1 MEQYNLLRRH
11 YEKLQRINFVGSC
24 KLIFIPE
31 NNLGL
36 EASHLD
42 TMVHDSARVQTHW
55 EKDKPGVCKT
65 LAMTRNYQFVL
76 NNVLFGSGI
85 RFHDELFTSSRNQTP
100 AGIKSL
106 LQDQMLRYHW
116 EKKPAHDHFQSDRHT
131 MTGKQGDKQ
140 DDLLIAVM
148 MTIYFGRDIINNPR
162 RLASLWSFIN
172 LFKCISFWNIIGIT
186 SCHH

>member
-1 MEQYNLLRRH
+1 M
-11 YEKLQRINFVGSC
+11 C
-24 KLIFIPE
+24 KLVFIPE

-42 TMVHDSARVQTHW
+42 TMVHDIAKVQTYW

-65 LAMTRNYQFVL
+65 LTMTRNYQFLVT
-76 NNVLFGSGI
+76 NMLFSCGI
-85 RFHDELFTSSRNQTP
+85 RFHDELFTCSRDQTP

-116 EKKPAHDHFQSDRHT
+116 EKKVAHDHFQTDRHT

-148 MTIYFGRDIINNPR
+148 MNAYFGRSILNDPR
-162 RLASLWSFIN
+162 RLAN
-172 LFKCISFWNIIGIT
+172 L
-186 SCHH
+186 